1 MTKNCVDHAP
11 YLRKHISWLSFM
23 VHMCKMICPGIF
35 FSFKIL
41 IFQVVNGLKV
51 QKMAQHFE
59 NVCRTLYFR
68 NHISYDL
75 YLWYTCM
82 YKRIISLGILIIRII
97 RWGWWKGKKWP
108 KMTKNFVCLTL
119 YFRNRTSCD
128 CDFWCMCVKW
138 LYLQQIFSFSQIL
151 IFGVFRGTKGKKWAK
166 ITNFSLFCY
175 ISQEL
180 EIISLRF
187 W

>member
-82 YKRIISLGILIIRII
+82 YKRIISAGIFILSFNFDNQDHQV
-97 RWGWWKGKKWP
+97 GVVKGQ
-108 KMTKNFVCLTL
+108 KMAQNDKEFCL
-119 YFRNRTSCD
+119 SH
-128 CDFWCMCVKW
+128 
-138 LYLQQIFSFSQIL
+138 S
-151 IFGVFRGTKGKKWAK
+151 VF
-166 ITNFSLFCY
+166 
-175 ISQEL
+175 QEPN
-180 EIISLRF
+180 IM
-187 W
+187 

>member
-1 MTKNCVDHAP
+1 
-11 YLRKHISWLSFM
+11 M

-35 FSFKIL
+35 LSFKIL

-82 YKRIISLGILIIRII
+82 YKRIISPGIFIIFF
-97 RWGWWKGKKWP
+97 
-108 KMTKNFVCLTL
+108 NFD
-119 YFRNRTSCD
+119 NQD
-128 CDFWCMCVKW
+128 H
-138 LYLQQIFSFSQIL
+138 
-151 IFGVFRGTKGKKWAK
+151 
-166 ITNFSLFCY
+166 
-175 ISQEL
+175 
-180 EIISLRF
+180 
-187 W
+187 